1 MFELIAILLYY
12 YTKSRT
18 GLVCI
23 TLFLFVCFWIQKT
36 KGKSSESL
44 IPKALL
50 FLEMGAILFDLIAV
64 YTYGKSK
71 ALVALDYVLTGR
83 FSLAYRMFDYV
94 DWSLFGANIQAE
106 QLPFSLDNSLWY
118 VILMQGIILF
128 LLLTILYCWSVWKF
142 GIEKR
147 YLEANIILAFTLY
160 SICEN
165 MYSALF
171 LNLGLIL
178 ACYYL
183 NNEVK
188 QYG

>member
-1 MFELIAILLYY
+1 
-12 YTKSRT
+12 
-18 GLVCI
+18 
-23 TLFLFVCFWIQKT
+23 
-36 KGKSSESL
+36 
-44 IPKALL
+44 
-50 FLEMGAILFDLIAV
+50 MGAILFDLIAV

-94 DWSLFGANIQAE
+94 DWSLFGTNIQAE

-142 GIEKR
+142 GKEKK

-165 MYSALF
+165 MYR
-171 LNLGLIL
+171 
-178 ACYYL
+178 
-183 NNEVK
+183 
-188 QYG
+188 

>member
-1 MFELIAILLYY
+1 MAKTIVFCATEDAAERMRVALVNQNSDMVQKNPDYVVRI
-12 YTKSRT
+12 T
-18 GLVCI
+18 G
-23 TLFLFVCFWIQKT
+23 
-36 KGKSSESL
+36 S
-44 IPKALL
+44 
-50 FLEMGAILFDLIAV
+50 D
-64 YTYGKSK
+64 TYGKSK

-94 DWSLFGANIQAE
+94 DWSLFGTNIQAE

>member
-1 MFELIAILLYY
+1 M
-12 YTKSRT
+12 
-18 GLVCI
+18 
-23 TLFLFVCFWIQKT
+23 FWIQKT

-94 DWSLFGANIQAE
+94 DWSLFGTNIQAE